1 MDTIRPIPSAQT
13 SKRRPRPASHLD
25 RSLLALV
32 VAPRMTETE
41 AAAYA
46 RGQKSAVAGP
56 VAAWMFA
63 MLAVYLL
70 ASVIEPHVFAVRAE
84 ISTSGT
90 LYYRTIPEYTAWVN
104 VATTAW
110 GLLLAAT
117 VMAIPF
123 RAYRWLAA
131 QGGLVLGAAHLFS
144 SSSIATRFVVL
155 FLLAIAIAFGVMLS
169 TKVPAML
176 ITEGL
181 QSLGLIP

>member
-1 MDTIRPIPSAQT
+1 
-13 SKRRPRPASHLD
+13 
-25 RSLLALV
+25 
-32 VAPRMTETE
+32 MTEDE

-46 RGQKSAVAGP
+46 RGQKSALAGP
-56 VAAWMFA
+56 VAAWVFA

-70 ASVIEPHVFAVRAE
+70 AYVIEPHVFEVREE
-84 ISTSGT
+84 ISASAY
-90 LYYRTIPEYTAWVN
+90 YYRTNAEYTAWVN
-104 VATTAW
+104 MATAAW

-176 ITEGL
+176 ITEVL